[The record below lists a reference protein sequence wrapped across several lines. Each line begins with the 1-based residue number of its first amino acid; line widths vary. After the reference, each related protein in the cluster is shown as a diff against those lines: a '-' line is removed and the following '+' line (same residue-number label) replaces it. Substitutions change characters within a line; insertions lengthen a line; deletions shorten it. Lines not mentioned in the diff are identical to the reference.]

1 MDTRATYGNNPY
13 MRIPKPMP
21 VSSRRGNR
29 GRSRGGR
36 AVTAPR
42 RGGPKLK
49 SLFVYDEGLRTSEEQ
64 SAVEYI
70 VGRDEE
76 QMMEPNSG
84 VTEDY
89 LQEVRMCGGQ
99 AGGWWTHED
108 TRDNMVIRNHIYSCK
123 KIPVPYYI
131 TEPCYDE
138 LYTLDQ
144 DLL

>member
-42 RGGPKLK
+42 RGGKKLK

-108 TRDNMVIRNHIYSCK
+108 TRDNMVIRNHIYSC
-123 KIPVPYYI
+123 
-131 TEPCYDE
+131 
-138 LYTLDQ
+138 
-144 DLL
+144 